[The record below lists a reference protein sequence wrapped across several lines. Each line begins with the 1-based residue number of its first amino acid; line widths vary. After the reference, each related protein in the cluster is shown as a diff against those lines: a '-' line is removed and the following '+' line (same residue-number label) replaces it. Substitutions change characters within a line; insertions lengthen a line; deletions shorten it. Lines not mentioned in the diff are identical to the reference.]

1 MLSRSFHSVP
11 GGEELCAVVVVRVI
25 KQHHPAADAPQ
36 RLPGDG
42 LPLKPADRPA
52 VGRDRRSDALEG
64 PRLGQVREGSCGEL
78 LGTLLHVPQRSQ
90 PGGARDATSALL
102 ASTSCTSR
110 EAEYLAGDDLVES
123 PRGAARRCLA
133 ITGLA
138 SLIGPGGGVWRSC
151 SRRGTVRIAAG
162 TSRAARPAGRR
173 ARRRCRSTGCRSPGP
188 G

>member
-102 ASTSCTSR
+102 SSTSCTSR
-110 EAEYLAGDDLVES
+110 EAEYLAGRSGRV
-123 PRGAARRCLA
+123 AAGSRPALL
-133 ITGLA
+133 GDH
-138 SLIGPGGGVWRSC
+138 GPGIAHWAGGRS
-151 SRRGTVRIAAG
+151 VAIM
-162 TSRAARPAGRR
+162 
-173 ARRRCRSTGCRSPGP
+173 
-188 G
+188 